1 MSQMLRQMFVHSFK
15 SPKNSTYKFKMK
27 GRLNNGRNKM
37 PFQLA
42 FSNAPV
48 TSLCDFPCKSIWKTN
63 SLAAIISLEF
73 SNKTVQVVYSL
84 NSFIRQ
90 FYQQSQSVSDSRWQS
105 VVVSVFVSNCKI
117 CLSKFYIVLF
127 KLQNEIPP
135 QMQENSPQ
143 KPLLATRKWFF
154 GHCYVQSV
162 YFFTILKFCGVNG
175 LIFNSKVGLTDHLG
189 HIFCMGVP

>member
-1 MSQMLRQMFVHSFK
+1 MSQMLRQMFLHSFK

-90 FYQQSQSVSDSRWQS
+90 FSKQSQSVSDSRWQS
-105 VVVSVFVSNCKI
+105 VYLSQIAKFVCPNFILYCLNCKM
-117 CLSKFYIVLF
+117 KY
-127 KLQNEIPP
+127 PP
-135 QMQENSPQ
+135 KCRKTHLRNHFW
-143 KPLLATRKWFF
+143 PLESGFLAIATYKA
-154 GHCYVQSV
+154 C
-162 YFFTILKFCGVNG
+162 
-175 LIFNSKVGLTDHLG
+175 IFSRL
-189 HIFCMGVP
+189 

>member
-90 FYQQSQSVSDSRWQS
+90 FSKQSQSVSDSRWQS
-105 VVVSVFVSNCKI
+105 VYLSQIAKFVCPNFILYCLNCKI
-117 CLSKFYIVLF
+117 CWSKFYIVLF

-135 QMQENSPQ
+135 KMSENSPQ
-143 KPLLATRKWFF
+143 KPLLAT
-154 GHCYVQSV
+154 
-162 YFFTILKFCGVNG
+162 
-175 LIFNSKVGLTDHLG
+175 
-189 HIFCMGVP
+189 